1 MSFQAIIR
9 PVVFLCKVSDLP
21 SLYIKTELCNTKTPL
36 QHEDFIKLGG
46 GGVFNWN
53 NCISV
58 LAAMD
63 ILDLTFV
70 FLKLSQYILHSLPDG
85 PLHMS
90 FQQHNWAY
98 KAHPVLT
105 YYRNIAGYTQ
115 YGTIAIFCG
124 AWNLKILSKHAFI
137 LSELN
142 RNNPLLYKGTS
153 LLLQRREVNN
163 FTQGISA
170 LLRFKFGDSCFST
183 INLHM
188 KSIIDMW
195 ITILIK
201 TSNLLIVCGNTCF
214 VQAGN
219 CNHQ

>member
-1 MSFQAIIR
+1 MGLSTWFFSNTTEHIR
-9 PVVFLCKVSDLP
+9 YTQS
-21 SLYIKTELCNTKTPL
+21 
-36 QHEDFIKLGG
+36 
-46 GGVFNWN
+46 
-53 NCISV
+53 
-58 LAAMD
+58 
-63 ILDLTFV
+63 
-70 FLKLSQYILHSLPDG
+70 
-85 PLHMS
+85 
-90 FQQHNWAY
+90 
-98 KAHPVLT
+98 LT

-115 YGTIAIFCG
+115 YSTTAIFCG

-188 KSIIDMW
+188 KPIIDMW

-201 TSNLLIVCGNTCF
+201 TSSLLIVCNCGNTCF

-219 CNHQ
+219 CDHQLLSLKNTLPIHTYSFMLFIHYIFSITDNKDISLFQFLR